1 MELFANWNLQD
12 MLSHLLAM
20 VAAYVL
26 ALPIG
31 WNREKEERS
40 AGVRTF
46 PIVSM
51 AACGF
56 VLISTSMPG
65 ASLDSQSRI
74 LAGLMTGIGF
84 VGGGAILKLGDRAT
98 GTATAASLWATGA
111 IGAAVGYGQ
120 LDIALVMSLVTLLTL
135 TLLAPLHKAV
145 QKGSQKNEAEQ
156 AGAAPTRSE
165 SDDSAP

>member
-1 MELFANWNLQD
+1 MDIFASFNPD
-12 MLSHLLAM
+12 EALSHLVALAL
-20 VAAYVL
+20 AYGL

-46 PIVSM
+46 PLVAM

-56 VLISTSMPG
+56 VLIAASLPG
-65 ASLDSQSRI
+65 ATPDVQSRI

-84 VGGGAILKLGDRAT
+84 VGGGAILKQGDRAT

-111 IGAAVGYGQ
+111 IGAAVGYGE
-120 LDIALVMSLVTLLTL
+120 LDIAVILSLVIFLTL
-135 TLLAPLHKAV
+135 TLLAPLHKAA
-145 QKGSQKNEAEQ
+145 QKRDAHDGE
-156 AGAAPTRSE
+156 
-165 SDDSAP
+165 